1 MRLMVHHPYDARRA
15 AKKGFD
21 LGIRED
27 TRRCIKVRGT
37 RNSRV
42 APSVVLLLAEAGRL
56 EVW

>member
-1 MRLMVHHPYDARRA
+1 MVHHPYLPNGLY
-15 AKKGFD
+15 KKGFD
-21 LGIRED
+21 LGILSD
-27 TRRCIKVRGT
+27 TRRFRKVRGT